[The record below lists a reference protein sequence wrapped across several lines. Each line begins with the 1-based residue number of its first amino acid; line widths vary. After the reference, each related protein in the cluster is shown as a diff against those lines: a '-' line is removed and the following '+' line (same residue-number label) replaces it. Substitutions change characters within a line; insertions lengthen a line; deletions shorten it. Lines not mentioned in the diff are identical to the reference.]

1 MKVPRKMKQLGKKV
15 DRKLCGVKRK
25 VLKKRSVVAAKSRR
39 IARTPGKRALQGA
52 MFLKRKTKGAKRT
65 TRSKARE
72 AGKAVGTFLGKAIGN
87 AQLLI
92 DKTAETAK
100 GILSRQ

>member
-15 DRKLCGVKRK
+15 DRKLASVKQK
-25 VLKKRSVVAAKSRR
+25 VLKKRAVVAAKPSRV
-39 IARTPGKRALQGA
+39 ARTPGTRALQGA
-52 MFLKRKTKGAKRT
+52 TSLKRKTKGAKRT

-87 AQLLI
+87 AERI
-92 DKTAETAK
+92 VDKAAETAK
-100 GILSRQ
+100 GILS

>member
-15 DRKLCGVKRK
+15 DRKLSVVKRK
-25 VLKKRSVVAAKSRR
+25 VLKKRSVVAAKPRR
-39 IARTPGKRALQGA
+39 VARTPGERALQRVKS
-52 MFLKRKTKGAKRT
+52 LKRKTKGAKRT

-87 AQLLI
+87 AERI
-92 DKTAETAK
+92 VGKTAETAK
-100 GILSRQ
+100 GILS

>member
-15 DRKLCGVKRK
+15 ERKLSGAKRK
-25 VLKKRSVVAAKSRR
+25 VLKKRSIVAAKSRR

-52 MFLKRKTKGAKRT
+52 TSLKRKIKGAKGI
-65 TRSKARE
+65 TRSKVRE
-72 AGKAVGTFLGKAIGN
+72 AGNAVGTLLGKAIGN
-87 AQLLI
+87 AQLII